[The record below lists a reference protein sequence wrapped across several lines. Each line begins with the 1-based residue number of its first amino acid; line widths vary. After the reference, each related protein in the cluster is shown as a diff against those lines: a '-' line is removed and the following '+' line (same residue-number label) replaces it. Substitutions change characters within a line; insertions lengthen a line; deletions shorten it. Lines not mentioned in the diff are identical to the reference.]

1 MYEDLTGCVGIKEN
15 KQGKEYVKNA
25 DLYKALIESKEKGK
39 PTDDFTKMVIL
50 MATKISTRLPYLDEE
65 DRNDCIEYAIMD
77 GITYY
82 NRFNETKGTNAFA
95 YMTSILLNGFAK
107 GWRKLGKHEFPNSI
121 MSRLDSGKIHSI

>member
-1 MYEDLTGCVGIKEN
+1 MYENLTGCSWIREN

-25 DLYKALIESKEKGK
+25 DLLKALLESKEKGS

-65 DRNDCIEYAIMD
+65 DRNDCIEYAIID

-82 NRFNETKGTNAFA
+82 NRFNEKKGTNAFA

>member
-1 MYEDLTGCVGIKEN
+1 MYENLTGCSWIREN

-25 DLYKALIESKEKGK
+25 DLLKALLESQENGS

-65 DRNDCIEYAIMD
+65 DRNDCIEYAIID

-82 NRFNETKGTNAFA
+82 NRFNEKKGTNAFA

>member
-1 MYEDLTGCVGIKEN
+1 MYENLTGCSGIREN

-25 DLYKALIESKEKGK
+25 DLLKALLESKEKGS
-39 PTDDFTKMVIL
+39 PTDDFTKMIIL

-65 DRNDCIEYAIMD
+65 DRNDCIEYAIID

-82 NRFNETKGTNAFA
+82 NRFNEKKGTNAFA
-95 YMTSILLNGFAK
+95 YMTSVLLNGFAK

>member
-1 MYEDLTGCVGIKEN
+1 MYENLTGCSGIKEN
-15 KQGKEYVKNA
+15 KQGKEYVQNA
-25 DLYKALIESKEKGK
+25 KLYEALLDSKKQGK

-50 MATKISTRLPYLDEE
+50 MATKISTRLPYIDEE

-82 NRFNETKGTNAFA
+82 NRFNENKGTNAFA